1 MVSPCRGGQTF
12 SSFAL
17 VQQASLLSLLLTSTA
32 MSIVKTNAT
41 SLAVESIG
49 VLVARAVTTDTSASA
64 TELCSILLTCLDT
77 TLSVPTLLTDR
88 DRR

>member
-1 MVSPCRGGQTF
+1 
-12 SSFAL
+12 
-17 VQQASLLSLLLTSTA
+17 
-32 MSIVKTNAT
+32 
-41 SLAVESIG
+41 

-77 TLSVPTLLTDR
+77 TLSVPTLLTNR